1 VSQRMSGRRLRPSA
15 GERHKRWRDR
25 ISADLVVVVVLLAA
39 LAAFSAYTT
48 ARQAEEGAPDYSTHS
63 TAARGAAALYLW
75 LGDLGYRVERIEN
88 GPFRVADEARLLLV
102 LAPPEPYSDVE
113 TRLLQ
118 NWLEEQGH
126 TLVLVADGW
135 RGADLMEAFEVRTA
149 LEPDLPA
156 VLTPTVPLLTSPP
169 PGPVET
175 GARSGLAPEGDEFVA
190 HLQSGEAPVL
200 LSRRWGEGRAIL
212 ATSPAPFTNAGLRD
226 PGSARLVYN
235 LVASLR
241 PGALVQFDEVHH
253 GYRAAVAENSLRAW
267 LFRSPWGWAVLYAAT
282 VVLGWI
288 VLRGRRFGR
297 PVPLPE
303 RVALRPESEYVVSM
317 AGLFR
322 RAGRRSFAMRHHH
335 DQLKR
340 GLARPWRL
348 NPDLPDRAFVAELA
362 RVRDDLDAAAL
373 RDLLARLSGERVSE
387 GELVRLVGEV
397 DRWLEA
403 KRNA

>member
-1 VSQRMSGRRLRPSA
+1 MSRQMSGRGLRRPPAEGS
-15 GERHKRWRDR
+15 KRWKGR
-25 ISADLVVVVVLLAA
+25 ISADLVVVVLLLAA

-48 ARQAEEGAPDYSTHS
+48 ARQAEEEGAPDHSTHS
-63 TAARGAAALYLW
+63 AASRGAAALYLW
-75 LGDLGYRVERIEN
+75 LEDLGYRVERIEN
-88 GPFRVADEARLLLV
+88 GPFRVADEAQLLFV

-118 NWLEEQGH
+118 GWLEEPGR

-135 RGADLMEAFEVRTA
+135 RGADLVEAFDVRTVP
-149 LEPDLPA
+149 EPDLPA
-156 VLTPTVPLLTSPP
+156 VLTPTVPLLSSPP
-169 PGPVET
+169 PGPVGT
-175 GARSGLAPEGDEFVA
+175 GTRWGLAPEDDEFVA
-190 HLQSGEAPVL
+190 HLQSGETPVF
-200 LSRRWGEGRAIL
+200 LSRRWGKGRAIL

-235 LVASLR
+235 LVAGLG
-241 PGALVQFDEVHH
+241 PGALIQFDEVHH
-253 GYRAAVAENSLRAW
+253 GYRAAVVDNSLRAW
-267 LFRSPWGWAVLYAAT
+267 LFRSPWGWALLYAAV

-335 DQLKR
+335 DRLKR

-348 NPDLPDRAFVAELA
+348 NPDLPDGAFVAELA

-397 DRWLEA
+397 DRWLEG
-403 KRNA
+403 RT

>member
-1 VSQRMSGRRLRPSA
+1 VSRQMPGRRLRRPPA
-15 GERHKRWRDR
+15 EGRKRWKGR
-25 ISADLVVVVVLLAA
+25 ISADLVVVVVLLVA

-48 ARQAEEGAPDYSTHS
+48 TRQAEEGAPDHSTHS
-63 TAARGAAALYLW
+63 AAVRGAAALYLW
-75 LGDLGYRVERIEN
+75 LEELGYRVERIEN
-88 GPFRVADEARLLLV
+88 GPFRVADEAQLLFV
-102 LAPPEPYSDVE
+102 LAPSEPYNDVE
-113 TRLLQ
+113 IRLLQ
-118 NWLEEQGH
+118 GWLEEPGH

-135 RGADLMEAFEVRTA
+135 RGADLMEAFEARTA
-149 LEPDLPA
+149 SEPDLPA

-175 GARSGLAPEGDEFVA
+175 GARWGLVPEDDEFVA
-190 HLQSGEAPVL
+190 HLQFGETPVF

-212 ATSPAPFTNAGLRD
+212 AAIPAPFTNAGLRD

-235 LVASLR
+235 LVAGLG

-253 GYRAAVAENSLRAW
+253 GYGAAVADNSLRAW
-267 LFRSPWGWAVLYAAT
+267 LFRSPWGWALLYAAA
-282 VVLGWI
+282 VILGWI

-303 RVALRPESEYVVSM
+303 RVALRAESEYVVSM

-335 DQLKR
+335 DRLKR

-348 NPDLPDRAFVAELA
+348 NPDLPDGAFVAELA

-373 RDLLARLSGERVSE
+373 RDLLARLSAEGVSE

-397 DRWLEA
+397 DGWLERKA
-403 KRNA
+403 